1 MTRMALVLLIALPC
15 PALAQTAPPRCD
27 GPEHRQFDF
36 WAGEWSVQG
45 KNGNHAGD
53 STITPILDGCALR
66 EEWRGASGYNGTS
79 LNFHDRATGR
89 WRQTWIASDGQPLFL
104 EGALDEQGR
113 MVMTS
118 EGSEAID
125 RITWTP
131 NPDGTVRQL
140 WERSAD
146 GGATWSV
153 LFDGL
158 YTRKSAA
165 PPQ

>member
-1 MTRMALVLLIALPC
+1 MTRVALLLLTALPC
-15 PALAQTAPPRCD
+15 SALAQNAPPRCD
-27 GPEHRQFDF
+27 GPEHRHFDF

-45 KNGNHAGD
+45 KNGKHAGD
-53 STITPILDGCALR
+53 NTITPILDGCALR
-66 EEWRGASGYNGTS
+66 EEWSGASGYTGTS
-79 LNFHDRATGR
+79 LNFYDRATGH
-89 WRQTWIASDGQPLFL
+89 WHQTWIANDGQPLFL
-104 EGALDEQGR
+104 EGALDDQGR
-113 MVMTS
+113 MVMSS
-118 EGSEAID
+118 EGGD

-158 YTRKSAA
+158 YTRKETVA
-165 PPQ
+165 PR